1 MAGLTTRERGRGL
14 LSGDGDC
21 TDKFRRVPGTK
32 TRITAEYGKSIGQR
46 EREAILGVRGV
57 GADGGVEKRESTE
70 PVSHQAITPSTP
82 SIVVPSTAAPS
93 TTTPSSPLAKNHPQ
107 EEPRTS
113 QPVELLDIRQTFALS
128 SMIPPCP
135 PETIRE
141 RSLSPKKRA
150 DAAKIRE
157 AYGAPPYDFT
167 EIDCKKAASI
177 SSRWQ
182 EWANVS
188 GGVECAKALHR
199 GMKRMI
205 REVERNLE
213 WIRKHDKKRRDD
225 ERYEKTGQYT
235 SKRPLKQ
242 IDPTR
247 EIRLLGEQSAA
258 REVARLASRSVRFCC
273 TFGSA
278 ENAIEHYRKLA
289 QKHQELSRDPLIT
302 IAGREHHS
310 GVSSGFFGVV
320 RILSLWRQAKI
331 KVAKCRESRVK
342 AVELDGDGDVG
353 KVSCKAETFGSVEVR
368 WSEKGVEFVGAAV
381 IDSRG
386 DKFVWS
392 GANVLVMTRE
402 RVGGLVVGGELR
414 WVSHRRLR
422 GIVAAEN
429 ALKLRLGVLKTRE
442 VKGVSKSEKN
452 KKK

>member
-1 MAGLTTRERGRGL
+1 MAGVMSNRTRGL
-14 LSGDGDC
+14 LSGDGNSA
-21 TDKFRRVPGTK
+21 DKFRRVPGAK
-32 TRITAEYGKSIGQR
+32 TRVKVEYGSGIGQR

-57 GADGGVEKRESTE
+57 GDDGGIEKREL
-70 PVSHQAITPSTP
+70 VGNASHPAITPSI
-82 SIVVPSTAAPS
+82 SSTVAPS
-93 TTTPSSPLAKNHPQ
+93 ATTPSSPLAVMLLAAQPKIQ
-107 EEPRTS
+107 LS
-113 QPVELLDIRQTFALS
+113 QPELLDIRQTFALT

-135 PETIRE
+135 PETVRE

-150 DAAKIRE
+150 DAARIRE
-157 AYGAPPYDFT
+157 SYGAPPYDF
-167 EIDCKKAASI
+167 DNLDGKRASAI

-188 GGVECAKALHR
+188 GGIECAKTLHR
-199 GMKRMI
+199 GAKRMI
-205 REVERNLE
+205 KEVERNLE
-213 WIRKHDKKRRDD
+213 WIRRHDKKRRGD

-235 SKRPLKQ
+235 SKKPLKQ

-247 EIRLLGEQSAA
+247 EIRLLGEQSAI

-320 RILSLWRQAKI
+320 RILSLWRNAKI
-331 KVAKCRESRVK
+331 KVAKVRESRVK
-342 AVELDGDGDVG
+342 AVELDRDGDAG
-353 KVSCKAETFGSVEVR
+353 KVSCKAETFSGVEVQ
-368 WSEKGVEFVGAAV
+368 WSEKGRDFVGAAV

-402 RVGGLVVGGELR
+402 RIGGLVVGGELR

-429 ALKLRLGVLKTRE
+429 ALKLRVGVVKTRE
-442 VKGVSKSEKN
+442 VKGGKKNENN